1 MFEVRAR
8 GVCADPPQGAPMSRE
23 VFGVIAPHPPIF
35 VPAVGGDE
43 AHVAS
48 ASLDALEAARA
59 ALADFAPETIVLI
72 SPHAP
77 TAYDAFLVDTSQRLV
92 GTLEQFGDEQA
103 YEWPGDREFALA
115 LLDNLSRASIPAAPR
130 DIEPRLRS
138 GWLDH
143 ATIVPL
149 SFLEHSRAV
158 KLVVLS
164 LSYREYADHRR
175 LGALVAQTASDLGR
189 RVAFVASGDMSHRLK
204 PGAAAGYSP
213 LGAELD
219 AAIAQGVR
227 TGDLEGLM
235 ALDPDLVEAGGEC
248 GLRSVIALGGFAGDG
263 IVPTRVLAYEGP
275 WGVGY
280 LTALVGEAA
289 LASYAHTSGAHV
301 GHKGGAAGH
310 DESEI
315 VRVARATVESFVRTG
330 SVSEPP
336 PLTGAE
342 YPPRAGA
349 FVSLHRGGMLR
360 GCIGTIGPTR
370 ETLAEE
376 VSANAVQAATED
388 PRFEPLLPEELIDL
402 DIKVDVLHAPESCTL
417 DDLDPAQYG
426 VIVTSGYRRGLLLPD
441 LDGVDDVVSQVAIA
455 MQKAGIG
462 QEARCDLQRFKVDRY
477 T

>member
-1 MFEVRAR
+1 
-8 GVCADPPQGAPMSRE
+8 MSRE

-48 ASLDALEAARA
+48 ASLDAFEAARA
-59 ALADFAPETIVLI
+59 ALADFAPETIVLM

-77 TAYDAFLVDTSQRLV
+77 AAYDAFLVDTSQRLV
-92 GTLEQFGDEQA
+92 GTLEQFGDGHT
-103 YEWPGDREFALA
+103 YEWPGDPEFALE
-115 LLDNLSRASIPAAPR
+115 LLDNVAGANVPVAPR
-130 DIEPRLRS
+130 DAEPRLRS

-149 SFLEHSRAV
+149 SFLEPSHRV

-164 LSYREYADHRR
+164 LSYRDYADHRR
-175 LGALVAQTASDLGR
+175 LGTLVAQTAVDLGR

-219 AAIAQGVR
+219 AAITQGVR
-227 TGDLEGLM
+227 AG
-235 ALDPDLVEAGGEC
+235 AGGEC
-248 GLRSVIALGGFAGDG
+248 GLRSVITLGGFAGDG
-263 IVPTRVLAYEGP
+263 IIPTRVLAYEGP

-289 LASYAHTSGAHV
+289 LASYARTSGAYV

-310 DESEI
+310 DETEI
-315 VRVARATVESFVRTG
+315 VRVARATIESFVRTG
-330 SVSEPP
+330 SVSVPP
-336 PLTGAE
+336 PLTGVE
-342 YPPRAGA
+342 YPARAGA
-349 FVSLHRGGMLR
+349 FVSLHRGSTLR

-370 ETLAEE
+370 DTLAEE

-388 PRFEPLLPEELIDL
+388 PRFEPLLPDELVDL
-402 DIKVDVLHAPESCTL
+402 DVKVDVLHAPESCTL
-417 DDLDPAQYG
+417 DDLDPARYG

-441 LDGVDDVVSQVAIA
+441 LEGVDDVVSQVAIA
-455 MQKAGIG
+455 MQKAGIE
-462 QEARCDLQRFKVDRY
+462 QDSRCDLQRFKVDRY